1 MKKSYLF
8 SLLNVL
14 RRTSMLTRKVFTAK
28 EVALL
33 YIWIQ
38 KSWRNHVPPACYIS
52 ADLLTN
58 YQNDTRKRQL
68 MGTTIIP
75 NKDFRSYHMKHWRFE
90 LSDYQDRLQ
99 SQCLLLWHRLY
110 THFC

>member
-1 MKKSYLF
+1 
-8 SLLNVL
+8 
-14 RRTSMLTRKVFTAK
+14 MLTRKVFTAK

-58 YQNDTRKRQL
+58 YQNDTRKRQQ
-68 MGTTIIP
+68 MGTAIIP
-75 NKDFRSYHMKHWRFE
+75 NRDFHSCRMKHWHFE
-90 LSDYQDRLQ
+90 LSDCQDRLQ
-99 SQCLLLWHRLY
+99 SQYLLL
-110 THFC
+110 